1 MLPMEI
7 LNFKLGK
14 FDGIIAYGFGQV
26 DNKINEGDFGCR
38 EKRGGGTNNTLQEAK
53 GNKMI
58 LPDSMF

>member
-26 DNKINEGDFGCR
+26 DKKINEGDFGCR

-53 GNKMI
+53 GKKMI
-58 LPDSMF
+58 LPDTMF